1 MKNQPG
7 DRKIFNI
14 FRICF
19 LVLLSLSAIGA
30 AVYTLTNPQIE
41 TWGSDVIYL
50 DGLQA
55 RDQSGNPIEV
65 TANQRY
71 EYNENNIFEVNGTLP
86 DRVREGDY
94 ICFLTWYD
102 TEILVNGEEAGH
114 FRLAEEARLPGGLLK
129 PAYFFTPLKPAYA
142 GQPVTFR
149 FHRSED
155 SATCRIFEMTVGT
168 RADLYRMIVEK
179 YGMTFSMGMIIL
191 AIAGLVLLIGL
202 FMQIGHR
209 NVLSIIDIALAVAVT
224 SAWILLDS
232 NFYPFVFG
240 STRIDGIASYLVCML
255 LPFPYLAYMSALQ
268 KGRHRKAY
276 LVMNI
281 ITLAVF
287 VTCTVLHFTG
297 LVKFY
302 DTLLFIDI
310 MLAAF
315 MLAVLWI
322 LVGEYR
328 NGYLK
333 TYRLTAIG
341 LICMILFGLG
351 EIVTIL
357 SPTAF
362 NDGSL
367 ILFGLLALL
376 LFAVSQQI
384 QDIRNTELEKQ
395 RAMEL
400 SRTKTDFL
408 ASMSHEIR
416 TPINSILGMNEMI
429 LRENRDPEIEEYANT
444 IQRSGR
450 MLLGLVNDVLD
461 FSRIEAGVLEIT
473 PADYRLSGVLADIAF
488 ITREQT
494 EQKGL
499 DFEISVAP
507 GVPDGMYGDEF
518 RIRQILLN
526 LISNAV
532 KYTDK
537 GKVTILAGGEYE
549 PPAAEKE
556 NEIFRLK
563 LTVRD
568 TGRGIPEEDRSH
580 LFEAFRRSDL
590 KVNRSIEGTG
600 LGLAIV
606 RNIVDSM
613 HGTVGVESEYGKGST
628 FTVELPQKVTDR
640 TPVPAD
646 PEAARRAQ
654 PAEAVRRTAAFTAPK
669 ARILVVDD
677 NRPNL
682 SIVSALLKETKIKI
696 DLCTDGRQALT
707 QCRRNLYDLILLDH
721 MMPEPDGIQT
731 LESIR
736 TDPHSKNRR
745 TPAVVLTAN
754 AVAGSREMY
763 MQAGFADYLT
773 KPLDPA
779 LLEKT
784 VRNYIPTDK
793 IHPVPEPAPIP
804 AAGRDTDED
813 RAGKTGEESG
823 EKNEERSEGK
833 NEGKS
838 KEAIFEF
845 EPEETNA
852 RTSVAPE
859 KPENPGN
866 PVNPISEIEGID
878 YQSALANTGGSEDFL
893 RQIMLDIA
901 AEAPDKIGTLRR
913 SAKDGDLK
921 AYRIAAHSIKGL
933 MATIGATELSEKA
946 KMHEYA
952 ATNGQKEYISTHC
965 EDLIKDYEAIT
976 EKINEALK

>member
-19 LVLLSLSAIGA
+19 LLLLAASAIGA
-30 AVYTLTNPQIE
+30 AVYTVTNPQIE

-55 RDQSGNPIEV
+55 RDKDGNPIEI

-71 EYNENNIFEVNGTLP
+71 EYDENNILEVNGTLP
-86 DRVREGDY
+86 DRVRDGDY

-102 TEILVNGEEAGH
+102 TEILVNGEEISRFSAS
-114 FRLAEEARLPGGLLK
+114 AVTLPGGLLK
-129 PAYFFTPLKPAYA
+129 SVYFFTPLQASYA

-149 FHRSED
+149 YHRGED
-155 SATCRIFEMTVGT
+155 SDTCRVFEMTVGT

-179 YGMTFSMGMIIL
+179 YGTTFSLGLIIL
-191 AIAGLVLLIGL
+191 AFAGLVLLIGL
-202 FMQIGHR
+202 FLQIGR
-209 NVLSIIDIALAVAVT
+209 KNVLSIIDIALGVGVT

-232 NFYPFVFG
+232 YFYPFVFG
-240 STRIDGIASYLVCML
+240 SNHIDGIASYLVCLL
-255 LPFPYLAYMSALQ
+255 LPFPYIAYMSSLQ
-268 KGRHRKAY
+268 KGRHRRTY
-276 LVMNI
+276 MTMNI
-281 ITLAVF
+281 ITLAMF
-287 VTCTVLHFTG
+287 ILCTLLHFTD

-302 DTLLFIDI
+302 DTLPFIDL

-315 MLAVLWI
+315 MLAELWI

-328 NGYLK
+328 QGYLK
-333 TYRLTAIG
+333 TYRYTAIG
-341 LICMILFGLG
+341 FIGMMLFGMGEIAMIL
-351 EIVTIL
+351 T
-357 SPTAF
+357 PTAS

-367 ILFGLLALL
+367 ILVGLLFLL
-376 LFAVSQQI
+376 IFAVTQQLR
-384 QDIRNTELEKQ
+384 DIRNTELEKQ
-395 RAMEL
+395 RAMEI

-429 LRENRDPEIEEYANT
+429 LRENKDPEIENYANT

-473 PADYRLSGVLADIAF
+473 PADYRLTELLTDIAF

-494 EQKGL
+494 DQKGL
-499 DFEISVAP
+499 AFEITVAP
-507 GVPDGMYGDEF
+507 GVPDGMYSDEF
-518 RIRQILLN
+518 RIKQILLN

-537 GKVTILAGGEYE
+537 GKVTILVGGEYE
-549 PPAAEKE
+549 TPITEKE
-556 NEIFRLK
+556 NEIYRLK
-563 LTVRD
+563 LTVQD
-568 TGRGIPEEDRSH
+568 TGRGIREEDREH

-606 RNIVDSM
+606 KNIVDSM
-613 HGTVGVESEYGKGST
+613 HGTVGVVSEYGKGSS
-628 FTVELPQKVTDR
+628 FTVELPQKVTDK
-640 TPVPAD
+640 TPVPAN
-646 PEAARRAQ
+646 P
-654 PAEAVRRTAAFTAPK
+654 EAVRQASQPANTARHTCSYTAPE

-682 SIVSALLKETKIKI
+682 SIVSALLKETEIKI

-707 QCRRNLYDLILLDH
+707 QCRKNQYDLILLDH

-731 LESIR
+731 LEMIR
-736 TDPHSKNRR
+736 TDPLSRNRQ

-754 AVAGSREMY
+754 AVAGSRETY
-763 MQAGFADYLT
+763 MKAGFADYLT
-773 KPLDPA
+773 KPLDSA

-784 VRNYIPTDK
+784 VRNYIPTGK
-793 IHPVPEPAPIP
+793 IHDIQ
-804 AAGRDTDED
+804 AGTKQD
-813 RAGKTGEESG
+813 KEE
-823 EKNEERSEGK
+823 NE
-833 NEGKS
+833 
-838 KEAIFEF
+838 IFEF
-845 EPEETNA
+845 EPDLDAAEEETA
-852 RTSVAPE
+852 AGYQEQAEQQTQELKQTEQSFR
-859 KPENPGN
+859 
-866 PVNPISEIEGID
+866 PVPEIEGID
-878 YQSALANTGGSEDFL
+878 RSAALANAGGSEEFL
-893 RQIMLDIA
+893 RQIMQDIT
-901 AEAPDKIGTLRR
+901 AEAPDKIGALRR
-913 SAKDGDLK
+913 SAREGDLK

-933 MATIGATELSEKA
+933 MATIGANALSDKA

-952 ATNGQKEYISTHC
+952 TTNGQKEYIISHC
-965 EDLIKDYEAIT
+965 EDLIRDYETIT
-976 EKINEALK
+976 ERINEALK

>member
-14 FRICF
+14 FRLCF
-19 LVLLSLSAIGA
+19 LMLLAVSAIGA
-30 AVYTLTNPQIE
+30 AVYTVTNPQIE

-50 DGLQA
+50 DGLQT
-55 RDQSGNPIEV
+55 RDKDGNPIEI

-71 EYNENNIFEVNGTLP
+71 EYDENNILEVNGTLP
-86 DRVREGDY
+86 DRVRDGDY

-102 TEILVNGEEAGH
+102 TEILVNGEEINRFSAS
-114 FRLAEEARLPGGLLK
+114 AVTLPGGLLK
-129 PAYFFTPLKPAYA
+129 SVYFFTPLQAEYA
-142 GQPVTFR
+142 GQPVTIR
-149 FHRSED
+149 YHRSED

-179 YGMTFSMGMIIL
+179 YGMTFSLGLIIL

-202 FMQIGHR
+202 FLQIGR
-209 NVLSIIDIALAVAVT
+209 KNVLSIIDISLGVGVT

-232 NFYPFVFG
+232 YFYPFVFG
-240 STRIDGIASYLVCML
+240 NNHIDGIASYLVCLL
-255 LPFPYLAYMSALQ
+255 LPFPYIAYMSSLQ
-268 KGRHRKAY
+268 KGRHRRTY
-276 LVMNI
+276 MVMNI
-281 ITLAVF
+281 ITLAMF
-287 VTCTVLHFTG
+287 ILCTLLHFTG
-297 LVKFY
+297 LVRFY
-302 DTLLFIDI
+302 DTLPFIDF

-315 MLAVLWI
+315 MLTELWI

-328 NGYLK
+328 QGYLK
-333 TYRLTAIG
+333 TYKYTGIG
-341 LICMILFGLG
+341 FIGMMLFGMG
-351 EIVTIL
+351 EIVMIL
-357 SPTAF
+357 RPTAS

-367 ILFGLLALL
+367 ILFGLLFLL
-376 LFAVSQQI
+376 IFAITQQLR
-384 QDIRNTELEKQ
+384 DMRNTELEKQ

-429 LRENRDPEIEEYANT
+429 LRENKDPEIENYANT

-473 PADYRLSGVLADIAF
+473 PADYRLSELLTDIAF

-494 EQKGL
+494 DQKCL
-499 DFEISVAP
+499 AFEISVAP
-507 GVPDGMYGDEF
+507 GVPDGMYSDEF
-518 RIRQILLN
+518 RIKQILLN

-537 GKVTILAGGEYE
+537 GKVTILVGGEYE
-549 PPAAEKE
+549 TPITEKE
-556 NEIFRLK
+556 NEIYRLK
-563 LTVRD
+563 LTVQD
-568 TGRGIPEEDRSH
+568 TGRGIREEDRDH

-606 RNIVDSM
+606 KNIVDSM
-613 HGTVGVESEYGKGST
+613 HGTVSVESEYNQGSS
-628 FTVELPQKVTDR
+628 FTVELPQKVTDK
-640 TPVPAD
+640 TPVPAN
-646 PEAARRAQ
+646 PEAVRQPVQADAARR
-654 PAEAVRRTAAFTAPK
+654 TGTFTAPE
-669 ARILVVDD
+669 ARILAVDD

-682 SIVSALLKETKIKI
+682 SIVSALLKETEIQI
-696 DLCTDGRQALT
+696 DLCSDGRQALT
-707 QCRRNLYDLILLDH
+707 QCRRNQYDLILLDH

-731 LESIR
+731 LEMIR
-736 TDPHSKNRR
+736 KDPLSRNRS
-745 TPAVVLTAN
+745 TPAIVLTAN

-763 MQAGFADYLT
+763 MKAGFADYLT
-773 KPLDPA
+773 KPLDSA

-784 VRNYIPTDK
+784 VRNYIPISK
-793 IHPVPEPAPIP
+793 IHDIPESAPNP
-804 AAGRDTDED
+804 AASRNTEEGSKK
-813 RAGKTGEESG
+813 AIGGEI
-823 EKNEERSEGK
+823 EEE
-833 NEGKS
+833 
-838 KEAIFEF
+838 IFEF
-845 EPEETNA
+845 EPEGESLTEGTNEA
-852 RTSVAPE
+852 
-859 KPENPGN
+859 NPTISTN
-866 PVNPISEIEGID
+866 PVNTISTIEGID
-878 YQSALANTGGSEDFL
+878 YKSALANTGGSEDFL

-901 AEAPDKIGTLRR
+901 SETPDKVGALRR
-913 SAKDGDLK
+913 SVREGDLK

-952 ATNGQKEYISTHC
+952 AANGQKEYITAHC
-965 EDLIKDYEAIT
+965 KDLITEYEAIT
-976 EKINEALK
+976 EKITEALK

>member
-14 FRICF
+14 FRLCF
-19 LVLLSLSAIGA
+19 LMLLAVSAIGA
-30 AVYTLTNPQIE
+30 AVYTVTNPQIE

-55 RDQSGNPIEV
+55 RDKDGNPIEI

-71 EYNENNIFEVNGTLP
+71 EYDENNILEVNGTLP
-86 DRVREGDY
+86 DRVRDGDY

-102 TEILVNGEEAGH
+102 TEILVNGEEINRFSAS
-114 FRLAEEARLPGGLLK
+114 AVTLPGGLLK
-129 PAYFFTPLKPAYA
+129 SVYFFTPLQAEYA
-142 GQPVTFR
+142 GQPVTIR
-149 FHRSED
+149 YHRGED
-155 SATCRIFEMTVGT
+155 SDTCRVFEMTVGT

-179 YGMTFSMGMIIL
+179 YGTTFSLGLIIL

-202 FMQIGHR
+202 FLQIGR
-209 NVLSIIDIALAVAVT
+209 KNVLSIIDISLGVGVT
-224 SAWILLDS
+224 AAWILLDS
-232 NFYPFVFG
+232 YFYPFVFG
-240 STRIDGIASYLVCML
+240 SNHIDGIASYLVCLL
-255 LPFPYLAYMSALQ
+255 LPFPYIAYMSSLQ
-268 KGRHRKAY
+268 KGRHRRTY
-276 LVMNI
+276 MVMNI
-281 ITLAVF
+281 ITLAMF
-287 VTCTVLHFTG
+287 ILCTLLHFTG

-302 DTLLFIDI
+302 DTLPFIDF

-315 MLAVLWI
+315 MLAELWI

-328 NGYLK
+328 QGYLK
-333 TYRLTAIG
+333 TYRYTAIG
-341 LICMILFGLG
+341 FIGMMLFGMG
-351 EIVTIL
+351 EIVMIL
-357 SPTAF
+357 RPTAS

-367 ILFGLLALL
+367 ILVGLLFLL
-376 LFAVSQQI
+376 IFAITQQLR
-384 QDIRNTELEKQ
+384 DMRNTELEKQ

-429 LRENRDPEIEEYANT
+429 LRENKDPEIENYANT

-473 PADYRLSGVLADIAF
+473 PADYRLTELLTDIAF

-494 EQKGL
+494 DQKGL
-499 DFEISVAP
+499 AFEISVAP
-507 GVPDGMYGDEF
+507 GVPDGMYSDEF
-518 RIRQILLN
+518 RIKQILLN

-537 GKVTILAGGEYE
+537 GKVTILVGGEYE
-549 PPAAEKE
+549 TPITEKE
-556 NEIFRLK
+556 NEIYRLK
-563 LTVRD
+563 LTVQD
-568 TGRGIPEEDRSH
+568 TGRGIREEDRDH

-606 RNIVDSM
+606 KNIVDSM
-613 HGTVGVESEYGKGST
+613 HGTVSVESEYNEGSS
-628 FTVELPQKVTDR
+628 FTVELPQEVTDK
-640 TPVPAD
+640 TPVPAN
-646 PEAARRAQ
+646 PEAVRQ
-654 PAEAVRRTAAFTAPK
+654 PVQPDAVRRTGTFTAPE
-669 ARILVVDD
+669 ARILAVDD

-682 SIVSALLKETKIKI
+682 SIVSALLKETEIKI
-696 DLCTDGRQALT
+696 DLCSDGRQALI
-707 QCRRNLYDLILLDH
+707 QCRRNQYDLILLDH

-731 LESIR
+731 LEMIR
-736 TDPHSKNRR
+736 KDPHSKNRS

-763 MQAGFADYLT
+763 MKAGFADYLT
-773 KPLDPA
+773 KPLDSA

-784 VRNYIPTDK
+784 VRNYIPTNK
-793 IHPVPEPAPIP
+793 IHEIP
-804 AAGRDTDED
+804 KETKQDP
-813 RAGKTGEESG
+813 GEE
-823 EKNEERSEGK
+823 NE
-833 NEGKS
+833 
-838 KEAIFEF
+838 IFEF
-845 EPEETNA
+845 EPEGE
-852 RTSVAPE
+852 PE
-859 KPENPGN
+859 PEEEKIQNT
-866 PVNPISEIEGID
+866 VNPISTIEGID
-878 YQSALANTGGSEDFL
+878 YQSALANTGGSEEFL

-901 AEAPDKIGTLRR
+901 SEAPDKVGALRR
-913 SAKDGDLK
+913 SAREGDLK

-933 MATIGATELSEKA
+933 MATIGASQLSDKA

-952 ATNGQKEYISTHC
+952 ATEGR
-965 EDLIKDYEAIT
+965 KDYIT
-976 EKINEALK
+976 AHVEELIQEYEQMTSCIIDALK